1 MILSFLSA
9 KSWGMIFNDTSKEKA
24 EAFMDKKMFLALGVW
39 QGLSELK
46 FIIYGQHPDIGEYLL
61 KRIRNRKKGSC
72 STQNI
77 ALKDLIVKYNFS
89 IMPVSGKKETQ
100 DLLIAKYGNQEW

>member
-9 KSWGMIFNDTSKEKA
+9 KIWRMTFNDTSEEKA

-61 KRIRNRKKGSC
+61 KRIRNRKKEVV
-72 STQNI
+72 Q
-77 ALKDLIVKYNFS
+77 LKISL
-89 IMPVSGKKETQ
+89 
-100 DLLIAKYGNQEW
+100 